1 MIDIG
6 GITSYVSIVII
17 CYLIGAGC
25 KACKKIKNN
34 DIIPIICGV
43 AGGILGVVA
52 YVCKVPTFP
61 AQDVLM
67 AVAIGIICGLS
78 ATGVK
83 ELTKLFLPSSSD
95 SATPK

>member
-1 MIDIG
+1 MIDVG

-43 AGGILGVVA
+43 AGGVLGIIA

-61 AQDVLM
+61 AEDVLM
-67 AVAIGIICGLS
+67 AIAIGIISGLS

-83 ELTKLFLPSSSD
+83 ELTKLFVSSSE
-95 SATPK
+95 STTSK

>member
-1 MIDIG
+1 MIDVG

-25 KACKKIKNN
+25 KASKMIKNN

-61 AQDVLM
+61 AEDVLM
-67 AVAIGIICGLS
+67 AIAIGIISGLS

-83 ELTKLFLPSSSD
+83 ELTKLFSSSSD
-95 SATPK
+95 SSSSK

>member
-1 MIDIG
+1 MIDVG
-6 GITSYVSIVII
+6 GITSYVSIVVI

-25 KACKKIKNN
+25 KASKKIKNN

-43 AGGILGVVA
+43 AGGVLGVVA

-61 AQDVLM
+61 AEDVLM
-67 AVAIGIICGLS
+67 AVAIGIISGLS

-83 ELTKLFLPSSSD
+83 ELTKLFLSSSD
-95 SATPK
+95 SSSSK

>member
-1 MIDIG
+1 MIDVG

-43 AGGILGVVA
+43 AGGVLGIIA

-61 AQDVLM
+61 AEDVLM
-67 AVAIGIICGLS
+67 AIAIGIISGLS

-83 ELTKLFLPSSSD
+83 ELTKLFLSSSE
-95 SATPK
+95 STTSK